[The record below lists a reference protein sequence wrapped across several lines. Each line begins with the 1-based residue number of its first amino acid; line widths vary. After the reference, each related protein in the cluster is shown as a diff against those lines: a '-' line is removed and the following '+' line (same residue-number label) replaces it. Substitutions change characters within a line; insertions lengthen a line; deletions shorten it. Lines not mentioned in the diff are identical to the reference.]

1 MIGETQAIQRNPPGG
16 VGATGQSNG
25 YANAQTLSL
34 SAGSSSAVTT
44 VLLSAAPSGAFVTFR
59 NTGTVEAHIRFG
71 TIAAGPGAALVTDY
85 PIPPGASE
93 EWWCT
98 SEVNFT
104 AFCSAASVLTW
115 YRSSN

>member
-1 MIGETQAIQRNPPGG
+1 MVGETQAIQRCPPGG
-16 VGATGQSNG
+16 VGATGQANG
-25 YANAQTLSL
+25 SFNAQTLSL
-34 SAGSSSAVTT
+34 SAGASSAVTT
-44 VLLSAAPSGAFVTFR
+44 ILLSAAPGGCFVTFR
-59 NTGTVEAHIRFG
+59 NTGTAEAHIRFG

-93 EWWCT
+93 EWWVT
-98 SEVNFT
+98 QEINFT